1 MLNEDARRVWRG
13 MRPMGSSEIMAAL
26 LSARPVGCGQVVIF
40 RGRTTPVV
48 GALGWVG
55 AMLQGPRAELTR
67 YRDG

>member
-26 LSARPVGCGQVVIF
+26 LSARPVGGGLVVIF
-40 RGRTTPVV
+40 RGLTTPV
-48 GALGWVG
+48 GGGRGGGG